1 MTAPVTMRSTF
12 VANQTSNAELDVQ
25 VETKDAEAEIEAL
38 AGLREVA
45 YQKKRKQAAADL
57 QMPVGTLDKLVAKHR
72 AKIEAEA
79 DPQPLYPHWV
89 VEAWDESVEG
99 SILLLAITER
109 IRQHVILTQDQA
121 TAVAL
126 WIMLTW
132 VHEQAAVHSPI
143 LLATSAEANS
153 GKSTLLGLL
162 GFLVRQALLS
172 VSISGPALFRSIE
185 KWGPTFVIDEADTSL
200 VNNDDL
206 KEVVN
211 SGWTRGQSVIR
222 CDPETHDPRP
232 YSTFCPKA
240 LGMKGR
246 KLPDTTLSRTI
257 IIEMKRKLPNETVVD
272 FDHLDDDGL
281 AGLRRQLARW
291 AVDNGAAL
299 IAAAPEIPAGFHN
312 RIRAN
317 WKLLLAIAES
327 VGGDWK
333 RRAWRA
339 ASTIEKVRET
349 FEQSIGV
356 QLLSDIRALF
366 AASGA
371 DCMTSFQIVAK
382 LTADSEKPWVEYRHG
397 KPISQKQ
404 LANLLNGYGV
414 YSGTVDPPGVAS
426 AKGYKLAQFS
436 ELFDRYLTSSP
447 EKTDSEPSN
456 RRIDCGTGTSDEFRT
471 VEAKTVDGS
480 KNGNLSYSHAG
491 FDGSTVRKAEIG
503 GERCAQCNA
512 HDGTERPHT
521 VGNCTVWL
529 HPECAP
535 FWSEGDGW
543 GLRRS

>member
-1 MTAPVTMRSTF
+1 MT
-12 VANQTSNAELDVQ
+12 NAELDEE
-25 VETKDAEAEIEAL
+25 VETKDAEAGIEAL

-45 YQKKRKQAAADL
+45 YQKKRKQAAVDL

-72 AKIEAEA
+72 AKLEGEA

-89 VEAWDESVEG
+89 VEPWDESVDG
-99 SILLLAITER
+99 STLLLTITER

-121 TAVAL
+121 TAIAL

-222 CDPETHDPRP
+222 CDPETLDPRP

-246 KLPDTTLSRTI
+246 KIPDTTLSRTI

-272 FDHLDDDGL
+272 FDHLDDAGL

-291 AVDNGAAL
+291 ALDNGAAL
-299 IAAAPEIPAGFHN
+299 TEATPEIPAGFHN

-356 QLLSDIRALF
+356 QLLSNIKTLF
-366 AASGA
+366 EAHNI
-371 DCMTSFQIVAK
+371 DCMTSHQMVGY
-382 LTADSEKPWVEYRHG
+382 LTADAELPWVEYRHG
-397 KPISQKQ
+397 RPLSQKQ
-404 LANLLNGYGV
+404 LANLLNGYGI
-414 YSGTVDPPGVAS
+414 YSETIHPAGLS
-426 AKGYKLAQFS
+426 HAKGYRLTQFT
-436 ELFDRYLTSSP
+436 EAFGRYLAP
-447 EKTDSEPSN
+447 LSEPPVEKPTSEPCN
-456 RRIDCGTGTSDEFRT
+456 RANDCGTGTSDEIRT
-471 VEAKTVDGS
+471 VQTEAAHGS
-480 KNGNLSYSHAG
+480 KNGHLSYSHADLHG
-491 FDGSTVRKAEIG
+491 CTVRKAE
-503 GERCAQCNA
+503 
-512 HDGTERPHT
+512 
-521 VGNCTVWL
+521 
-529 HPECAP
+529 
-535 FWSEGDGW
+535 SGDGVDDIAEDDPQETYL
-543 GLRRS
+543 GPPGDDPADIFRDYPPMPGFLKRSQ